1 MLCKNSPDQIQLCS
15 QFDVRLRTHEV
26 RWQRWCSSAIVS
38 QDIPQNYLTSLSAAR
53 HQLEIIGF
61 LKIETQQTYS
71 VFLFQRNINKNL
83 RFKERWLQLT
93 WFKSVFLW
101 PSVVTVIVPGLMGF
115 HWFSFYLW
123 LSCDSHNIT
132 WLAEYVSLHSV
143 TWTQFNT
150 RSVNQ
155 SQTALQH
162 SEIQSDWNV
171 LHWLH
176 KDFQIGWMTT
186 GLSFTRTQWER
197 EEKKKRKASFLW
209 NVRHTHLDWEFYW
222 RQGGISSESVLKPRG
237 SLQEKITSVFCSG
250 WPFDWSPFNPLKIC

>member
-53 HQLEIIGF
+53 HQLEQIGF

-93 WFKSVFLW
+93 WLKPVFLW
-101 PSVVTVIVPGLMGF
+101 PSVVTVIVPGLKGF

-197 EEKKKRKASFLW
+197 EEKKKEKPVSCGMW
-209 NVRHTHLDWEFYW
+209 DTHLDWEFYW